1 MEVYGRDMDKVG
13 ARRQIIKDVMASAAG
28 DSNRQWAVYT
38 NGCATGIERYCHPG
52 NGLLCSRVVVAVLV
66 AIMPDQAPNGHART
80 NRDLCDV
87 VVILVAIHVVE
98 FIVEYGIVRRRVVG
112 NRINID
118 KGSARFVGSMG
129 NLRRV
134 DQGCTTCCA
143 AGDAQYNRHA
153 DHALGRQRAGN
164 GCRQDRS
171 CHPSRVVSLI
181 IVQAAGQCIDQD
193 DVGRGHIALVED
205 GERKGYNAGTGDQR
219 AIGDGGNGFDQGQ
232 VVAAH
237 AEQIIFHFAVVRHPC
252 TGQASNA
259 AQAETRSYLLAKHR
273 RRRHVEGQQ
282 HRLVAGI
289 TGNGLRCRFTASKVA
304 VAIEIDKTGENG
316 GATGRVDYGCRDDRG
331 LAGDKGGQRNAIFVI
346 AIGVIAIGAGG
357 RLTVEFAVLACAQMQ
372 TIHDDVASAIAA
384 QQRGVIRRSG
394 GVAVGQV
401 AKVILLPKVVAG
413 VGRG

>member
-28 DSNRQWAVYT
+28 DSNRQRAVYT

-66 AIMPDQAPNGHART
+66 AIMPDQAPNGHARA

-118 KGSARFVGSMG
+118 KGGACFVGSMG

-134 DQGCTTCCA
+134 DKGCTTCCA

-153 DHALGRQRAGN
+153 DRALGRQRTGN
-164 GCRQDRS
+164 GGGQDRS
-171 CHPSRVVSLI
+171 CHPSGIVSLI
-181 IVQAAGQCIDQD
+181 IVQAAGQCIDHD
-193 DVGRGHIALVED
+193 DIGRGHIALVED
-205 GERKGYNAGTGDQR
+205 GERKGYNAGTGNQR

-232 VVAAH
+232 VVAARG
-237 AEQIIFHFAVVRHPC
+237 EQIIFHFAVVRQPC

-273 RRRHVEGQQ
+273 RRRHIEGQQ
-282 HRLVAGI
+282 HRLVAGSAVD
-289 TGNGLRCRFTASKVA
+289 GLGHCLIAAKVA
-304 VAIEIDKTGENG
+304 VAVEVDKAIENRTLSGRIDHRRG
-316 GATGRVDYGCRDDRG
+316 DDST
-331 LAGDKGGQRNAIFVI
+331 LSGDK
-346 AIGVIAIGAGG
+346 
-357 RLTVEFAVLACAQMQ
+357 
-372 TIHDDVASAIAA
+372 
-384 QQRGVIRRSG
+384 SG
-394 GVAVGQV
+394 
-401 AKVILLPKVVAG
+401 
-413 VGRG
+413 